1 MSITTIIDEE
11 NITIVQGINGI
22 MLYKEEWMKKTNKD
36 KQLLL
41 APKQ

>member
-1 MSITTIIDEE
+1 MSITTFIDEE
-11 NITIVQGINGI
+11 NVTIVQGINGI
-22 MLYKEEWMKKTNKD
+22 MLYKEEWMKKKNKD

>member
-36 KQLLL
+36 RQLLL
-41 APKQ
+41 EPKQ